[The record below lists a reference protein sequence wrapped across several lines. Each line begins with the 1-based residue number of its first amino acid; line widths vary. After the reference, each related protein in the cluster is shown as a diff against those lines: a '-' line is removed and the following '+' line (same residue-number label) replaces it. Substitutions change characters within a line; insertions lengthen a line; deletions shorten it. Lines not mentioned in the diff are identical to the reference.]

1 VKHALAQEVSM
12 PGTCAAPKFVT
23 LCLLVS
29 ASLWA
34 MPSRAAAQ
42 DAPERSSFVEI
53 LRQAETKTAAKEWK
67 EAARLW
73 TLVVQANPVN
83 PEFWNA
89 LGDAHSQAADYAAAV
104 PAYEKALALGGPLPA
119 DAAYNIARCHA
130 LAGKK
135 ELALQALERAL
146 GLGFPG
152 LGFAARDAD
161 LQSLRGDPR
170 FKKMLGLTETANMS
184 RVEGWRTDLALLAR
198 EARRKGFNVHRSVTR
213 EQFDLKVRELHD
225 AIPRLTDGKIILGFM
240 KLMVFLDDGH
250 TAVLNF
256 GENPFFRSMLP
267 MQFYWFEEGLFVIS
281 ADPKHQE
288 LLGAQ
293 VLELDGR
300 PALEV
305 LEALTPYINRDRGN
319 PIWPKQRS
327 PYMLRNL
334 ALLQA
339 AGLIKNHEEV
349 MLTVRDLAGATR
361 RVVAKADTTQ
371 PNIWNTLPNPPSWV
385 NLASTLGTPPLYLR
399 SMNKRYWFEY
409 LPEHKAVYFQ
419 FNSVLDDEK
428 EPLAQ
433 FTGRLFQF
441 IEQNDVGKLIIDMRW
456 NNGGD
461 TALSQPLLRGLISTR
476 KINPRGK
483 LFVIIGRRTYSAAQN
498 TATYIERYTEAIFV
512 GEPTGSSP
520 NFVGE
525 ENMAVLPYSKLT
537 ANVSHLFWQSS
548 WPQDQRIWL
557 PPHIYTPPTFADFR
571 AGRDAALDAVLSYP

>member
-1 VKHALAQEVSM
+1 M
-12 PGTCAAPKFVT
+12 PGSCALPKFMM
-23 LCLLVS
+23 LCLAACAGV
-29 ASLWA
+29 WA
-34 MPSRAAAQ
+34 MPSRASAQ
-42 DAPERSSFVEI
+42 EASERSSFAEL
-53 LRQAETKTAAKEWK
+53 LREAETKTAAKEWK
-67 EAARLW
+67 EAAHLW
-73 TLVVQANPVN
+73 ARVVQANPVN

-89 LGDAHSQAADYAAAV
+89 LGDAHSQAADYLAAV

-119 DAAYNIARCHA
+119 KAAYNIARCQA

-146 GLGFPG
+146 TLGFPS
-152 LGFAARDAD
+152 LGFAARDEAF
-161 LQSLRGDPR
+161 QSLRQEPR
-170 FKKMLGLTETANMS
+170 FKKMLGLTDASNMP
-184 RVEGWRTDLALLAR
+184 RVEGWRSDLALLAR
-198 EARRKGFNVHRSVTR
+198 EAHRKGFNVHRSVTR
-213 EQFDLKVRELHD
+213 EQFDAKVRELHG
-225 AIPRLTDGKIILGFM
+225 AIPRLTDGQVILGLM

-267 MQFYWFEEGLFVIS
+267 MQFYWFDEGLFVIS
-281 ADPKHQE
+281 ADPKHKE

-305 LEALTPYINRDRGN
+305 LEALTPYVNRDRGN
-319 PIWPKQRS
+319 PVWPKQRT

-339 AGLIKNHEEV
+339 AGLIKSSGQV
-349 MLTVRDLAGATR
+349 TLTVRDLSGAMR
-361 RVVAKADTTQ
+361 SVVATSDTTQ
-371 PNIWNTLPNPPSWV
+371 PDIWNTLPNPPSWV
-385 NLASTLGTPPLYLR
+385 NFASTLGTPPLYLR

-428 EPLAQ
+428 EPLAS
-433 FTGRLFQF
+433 FTERLFQF
-441 IEQNDVGKLIIDMRW
+441 IGQNDVGKLIIDMRW
-456 NNGGD
+456 NNGGN
-461 TALSQPLLRGLISTR
+461 TALSQPLVRGLIGNR
-476 KINPRGK
+476 KINQRGK

-498 TATYIERYTEAIFV
+498 TATYIERYTDAIFA

-525 ENMAVLPYSKLT
+525 ESLVVLPYSKLV

-557 PPHIYTPPTFADFR
+557 PPHLYTPPTFADFR
-571 AGRDAALDAVLSYP
+571 TGRDAALDAVLSYPPAF

>member
-1 VKHALAQEVSM
+1 M
-12 PGTCAAPKFVT
+12 PGSSALPTSMM
-23 LCLLVS
+23 LCL
-29 ASLWA
+29 AACAGMWA
-34 MPSRAAAQ
+34 MPSRAS
-42 DAPERSSFVEI
+42 APESSERSSFAET
-53 LRQAETKTAAKEWK
+53 LRAAETKTAAKEWK
-67 EAARLW
+67 EAAHLW
-73 TLVVQANPVN
+73 TRVVQANPVN

-89 LGDAHSQAADYAAAV
+89 LGDAHSQAANYLAAV
-104 PAYEKALALGGPLPA
+104 PAYERALALGGPLPA
-119 DAAYNIARCHA
+119 KAAYNIARCHA

-146 GLGFPG
+146 TLGFPS
-152 LGFAARDAD
+152 LGFAARDEAF
-161 LQSLRGDPR
+161 QSLRHEPR
-170 FKKMLGLTETANMS
+170 FKKMLGLTDASNMP
-184 RVEGWRTDLALLAR
+184 RVEGWRSDLALLAR
-198 EARRKGFNVHRSVTR
+198 EAHRKGFNVHRSVTR
-213 EQFDLKVRELHD
+213 EQFDAKVRELHG
-225 AIPRLTDGKIILGFM
+225 AIPRLTDGQVILGLM

-267 MQFYWFEEGLFVIS
+267 MQFYWFDEGLFVIS
-281 ADPKHQE
+281 ADPKHKD

-300 PALEV
+300 PALQV

-319 PIWPKQRS
+319 PVWPKQRT

-339 AGLIKNHEEV
+339 AGLIKSSEHV
-349 MLTVRDLAGATR
+349 TLTVRDLSGAMR
-361 RVVAKADTTQ
+361 SVVATADTTQ
-371 PNIWNTLPNPPSWV
+371 PDIWNKLPNPPSWV
-385 NLASTLGTPPLYLR
+385 NFASTLGTPPLYLR

-419 FNSVLDDEK
+419 FNSVVDDEK
-428 EPLAQ
+428 EPLAS
-433 FTGRLFQF
+433 FTERLFQF
-441 IEQNDVGKLIIDMRW
+441 IEENDVGKLIIDMRW
-456 NNGGD
+456 NNGGNTD
-461 TALSQPLLRGLISTR
+461 LSQPLVRGLISNR

-498 TATYIERYTEAIFV
+498 TATYIERYTDAIFA

-525 ENMAVLPYSKLT
+525 ESMVVLPYSKLV

-557 PPHIYTPPTFADFR
+557 PPHLYAPPTFADFR
-571 AGRDAALDAVLSYP
+571 TGRDAALDAVLSYPPAF

>member
-1 VKHALAQEVSM
+1 M
-12 PGTCAAPKFVT
+12 PGSCALPKFIM
-23 LCLLVS
+23 LCLACAGV
-29 ASLWA
+29 WA
-34 MPSRAAAQ
+34 MPLKATAQ
-42 DAPERSSFVEI
+42 APSGRSSFAE
-53 LRQAETKTAAKEWK
+53 LLHEAETKTAAKEWK

-73 TLVVQANPVN
+73 ARVVQANPVN

-89 LGDAHSQAADYAAAV
+89 LGDAHAQAADYLAAV

-130 LAGKK
+130 QAGKK
-135 ELALQALERAL
+135 EPALQALERAL
-146 GLGFPG
+146 TLGFPS
-152 LGFAARDAD
+152 LGFAARDEAF
-161 LQSLRGDPR
+161 QSLRQEPR
-170 FKKMLGLTETANMS
+170 FKKMLGLTDAANMP
-184 RVEGWRTDLALLAR
+184 RVEGWRSDLALLAR
-198 EARRKGFNVHRSVTR
+198 EAHRKGFNVHRSVTR
-213 EQFDLKVRELHD
+213 EQFDAKVRKLHG
-225 AIPRLTDGKIILGFM
+225 AIPRLTDGQVILGFM

-250 TAVLNF
+250 TAVLSF

-267 MQFYWFEEGLFVIS
+267 MQFYWFDEGLFVIS
-281 ADPKHQE
+281 ADPKHKD

-305 LEALTPYINRDRGN
+305 LEALTPYVNRDRGN
-319 PIWPKQRS
+319 PVWPKQRT
-327 PYMLRNL
+327 PYLLRNL

-339 AGLIKNHEEV
+339 AGLIKGSGQV
-349 MLTVRDLAGATR
+349 TLTVRDLSGSTR
-361 RVVAKADTTQ
+361 SVVATADTTQ
-371 PNIWNTLPNPPSWV
+371 PDIWNKLPNPPSWV
-385 NLASTLGTPPLYLR
+385 NFASTLGTPPLYLR

-433 FTGRLFQF
+433 FTERLFQF
-441 IEQNDVGKLIIDMRW
+441 IGQNDVGKLIIDMRW
-456 NNGGD
+456 NNGGNTD
-461 TALSQPLLRGLISTR
+461 LSQPLVRGLIGNP
-476 KINPRGK
+476 KINQRGK

-498 TATYIERYTEAIFV
+498 TATYIERYTNAIFA

-525 ENMAVLPYSKLT
+525 ESMVVLPYSKLV

-557 PPHIYTPPTFADFR
+557 PPHLYTPPTFADFR
-571 AGRDAALDAVLSYP
+571 AGRDAALDAVLSYPPAF